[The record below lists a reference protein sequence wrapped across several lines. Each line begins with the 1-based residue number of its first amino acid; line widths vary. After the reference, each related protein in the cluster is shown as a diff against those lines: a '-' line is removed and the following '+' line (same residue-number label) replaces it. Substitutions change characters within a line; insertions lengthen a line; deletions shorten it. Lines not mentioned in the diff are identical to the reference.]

1 MSKKAKA
8 IISLAGL
15 STLVVTAG
23 AVVVVYKKLHK

>member
-23 AVVVVYKKLHK
+23 VAVIVYKKLHK

>member
-15 STLVVTAG
+15 SALAVTAG
-23 AVVVVYKKLHK
+23 VAVVVYKKLNK